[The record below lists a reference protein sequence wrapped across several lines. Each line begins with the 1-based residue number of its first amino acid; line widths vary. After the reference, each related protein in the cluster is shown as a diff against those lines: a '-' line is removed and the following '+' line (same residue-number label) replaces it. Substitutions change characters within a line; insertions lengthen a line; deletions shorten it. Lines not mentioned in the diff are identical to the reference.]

1 MFQYKFNEAE
11 CRYLNKSFIS
21 RDIKS
26 LPGGKYLLPSMPTSH
41 ITAMAAI
48 YYWCL
53 TEIFRKEDVKYFKS
67 RGGDRVWE
75 GTIIKDIY

>member
-21 RDIKS
+21 SDIKS

-41 ITAMAAI
+41 IIAMAAI
-48 YYWCL
+48 YYWTLKWGCK
-53 TEIFRKEDVKYFKS
+53 IDV
-67 RGGDRVWE
+67 VW
-75 GTIIKDIY
+75 GWGWGVGRDH